1 MHLKW
6 ETNQMNF
13 KCISREK
20 EKRKKS
26 YENFTVLMIKK
37 DQEFVECEINNFQI
51 IRLSHIGESQQ
62 VEFSWKRERR

>member
-26 YENFTVLMIKK
+26 YENITTLPSHGFIIYKIK
-37 DQEFVECEINNFQI
+37 
-51 IRLSHIGESQQ
+51 
-62 VEFSWKRERR
+62 

>member
-20 EKRKKS
+20 EKKEKELWEFYCIDDKKRPRICWMW
-26 YENFTVLMIKK
+26 N
-37 DQEFVECEINNFQI
+37 
-51 IRLSHIGESQQ
+51 QQ
-62 VEFSWKRERR
+62 LPNY